1 MRCFE
6 LFLCFVETSRTQKR
20 EKGKKNEHDKK
31 KSPHLPGRYLA
42 FSCLLLMSAHSAG
55 SRSSMQTSRSAFCL
69 ASATAIAVPNEPPPK
84 TATLNVESS
93 AEAEPYVMVAA
104 SIESLAMIADARDL
118 GTIILGKIY

>member
-93 AEAEPYVMVAA
+93 AEAEPRLRSLKAA
-104 SIESLAMIADARDL
+104 RDQRMIESHDSRIWERSA
-118 GTIILGKIY
+118 GG